1 MQSALKARVY
11 LAAGFVFVGLGVAG
25 IPLPLLPTTPF
36 LLAAAY
42 CFARGNKKWHDWLVN
57 HGVLGVYIVAF
68 RERRGLTPGQK
79 LRLAIVITL
88 TLLITAIF
96 APVWA
101 GKLLAGFIWV
111 TSMIALYLTRTAE
124 SKK

>member
-1 MQSALKARVY
+1 MESALKSRAY
-11 LAAGFVFVGLGVAG
+11 LAAGFLFVGLGVAG

-36 LLAAAY
+36 LLVAAY
-42 CFARGNKKWHDWLVN
+42 CFARGSKKWHEWLVT
-57 HGVLGVYIVAF
+57 HRVLGIYIAAF
-68 RERRGLTPGQK
+68 RERRGLTRGQK
-79 LRLAIVITL
+79 VRAAIVVTL

-96 APVWA
+96 SPLLV

-111 TSMIALYLTRTAE
+111 TSMIALYLFRSAE

>member
-11 LAAGFVFVGLGVAG
+11 LAAGFVCVGLGVAG

-36 LLAAAY
+36 LLVAAY
-42 CFARGNKKWHDWLVN
+42 CFARGSKKWHDWLVN
-57 HGVLGVYIVAF
+57 HAVLGVYIAAF

-79 LRLAIVITL
+79 LRLATIITL

-96 APVWA
+96 APVWVANMFA
-101 GKLLAGFIWV
+101 GSG
-111 TSMIALYLTRTAE
+111 
-124 SKK
+124 

>member
-11 LAAGFVFVGLGVAG
+11 LAAGFVCVGLGVAG

-42 CFARGNKKWHDWLVN
+42 FFARGSNKWHEWLVN
-57 HGVLGVYIVAF
+57 HRVLGVYIAAF
-68 RERRGLTPGQK
+68 RERRGLTPSQK
-79 LRLAIVITL
+79 LRLASVITL
-88 TLLITAIF
+88 TLLITALF

-111 TSMIALYLTRTAE
+111 TSMIALYLTRTAD
-124 SKK
+124 SNK